1 MLYIYIESYSLI
13 LWNIMTLHV
22 YIYIYIRYIHI
33 NLLYQEQLQ
42 KLREETARDF
52 TGFDHELMASYG
64 FGISHIRII
73 NCITRNLN
81 LK

>member
-13 LWNIMTLHV
+13 LWNIITLHV
-22 YIYIYIRYIHI
+22 YIYIRYIHI

-64 FGISHIRII
+64 FGISHLRII